1 MFRSDPAQLPQPPK
15 GNHMHIYRACQDV
28 SVLGDYLEV
37 PGLGFLP
44 VNAFVIHA
52 AQPVVVDTGLGLP
65 GRDFRAALAEVI
77 DPADVAWI
85 WLTHPDRDHT
95 GGLFTLLEAAPQ
107 ARVVTT
113 FAGAGIMSTERP
125 LPMDRIYLLNPGQ
138 SLDAGDRRLTGFR
151 PPLFDNPAT
160 VGILDTSS
168 GACLSSDCF
177 GAPLPTAELATAGDA
192 AAANPGELR
201 AAQLLWATVD
211 SPWVHTVDPARF
223 AASFAPLRD
232 FDPSIV
238 LSTLFPNDT
247 ATTATLFATL
257 LDAPQASPFTGPD
270 QAALEAMLRDF
281 QPA

>member
-1 MFRSDPAQLPQPPK
+1 MHTFRARP
-15 GNHMHIYRACQDV
+15 DV

-65 GRDFRAALAEVI
+65 DRDFVASLAEAI
-77 DPADVAWI
+77 DPADIRWV

-95 GGLFTLLEAAPQ
+95 GGLLALLDAAPN

-113 FAGAGIMSTERP
+113 FVGAGIMSAERP
-125 LPMDRIYLLNPGQ
+125 LPMNRIYLLNPGQ

-151 PPLFDNPAT
+151 PPLFDNPST
-160 VGILDTSS
+160 VGILDTST
-168 GACLSSDCF
+168 GACFSSDCF
-177 GAPLPTAELATAGDA
+177 VAPLPAVDLATAEDA
-192 AAANPGELR
+192 TAAGADDLR
-201 AAQLLWATVD
+201 TAQLLWATVD
-211 SPWVHTVDPARF
+211 SPWVHTVDPAKF

-232 FDPSIV
+232 FGPTSI
-238 LSTLFPNDT
+238 LSTHLPPVAGDGAALFG
-247 ATTATLFATL
+247 TL
-257 LDAPQASPFTGPD
+257 LDAPHATPFAGPD
-270 QAALEAMLRDF
+270 QAALEAMLRQF

>member
-1 MFRSDPAQLPQPPK
+1 
-15 GNHMHIYRACQDV
+15 MHTYRAHPEI
-28 SVLGDYLEV
+28 SVLADYLEV

-65 GRDFRAALAEVI
+65 DRDFVASLAAVI
-77 DPADVAWI
+77 EPADVAWI

-95 GGLFTLLEAAPQ
+95 GGLFALLEAAPQ

-160 VGILDTSS
+160 VGVLDTST
-168 GACLSSDCF
+168 GVCLSSDCF
-177 GAPLPTAELATAGDA
+177 GAPLTTAALATTQNA
-192 AAANPGELR
+192 ADVSPDELR

-211 SPWVHTVDPARF
+211 SPWVHTVDPAKF
-223 AASFAPLRD
+223 AASFRPLRD
-232 FDPSIV
+232 FGPSAI
-238 LSTLFPNDT
+238 LSTHLPPATRDSTALFT
-247 ATTATLFATL
+247 TL
-257 LDAPQASPFTGPD
+257 LDAPSASPFTGSD
-270 QAALEAMLRDF
+270 QAALEAMLRQF

>member
-1 MFRSDPAQLPQPPK
+1 
-15 GNHMHIYRACQDV
+15 MHTYRAHPDV
-28 SVLGDYLEV
+28 SVLSDYLEV

-65 GRDFRAALAEVI
+65 DRDFVASLATVI
-77 DPADVAWI
+77 DPADVTWI

-95 GGLFTLLEAAPQ
+95 GGLFALLDAAPR

-113 FAGAGIMSTERP
+113 FAGTGIMSAERP
-125 LPMDRIYLLNPGQ
+125 LPLNRIYLLNAGQ

-160 VGILDTSS
+160 VGVLDTSS
-168 GACLSSDCF
+168 GVCLSSDCF
-177 GAPLPTAELATAGDA
+177 GAPLPTATLA
-192 AAANPGELR
+192 AAENAAEVSPEELR

-211 SPWVHTVDPARF
+211 SPWVHAIDPAKF
-223 AASFAPLRD
+223 AASLRPLRD
-232 FDPSIV
+232 FGPSAI
-238 LSTLFPNDT
+238 LSTHLPPVTGDST
-247 ATTATLFATL
+247 ALFATL
-257 LDAPQASPFTGPD
+257 LDAPQADPFTGPD
-270 QAALEAMLRDF
+270 QAALEAMLRQF